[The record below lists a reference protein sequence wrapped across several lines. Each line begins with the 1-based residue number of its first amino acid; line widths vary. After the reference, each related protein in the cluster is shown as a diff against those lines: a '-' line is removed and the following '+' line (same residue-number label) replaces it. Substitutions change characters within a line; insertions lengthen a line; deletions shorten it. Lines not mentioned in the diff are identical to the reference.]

1 MSLEQRIDSAT
12 LQRIAADVLPGQP
25 WSAYQAAARQLDR
38 IGLERVPESL
48 RARVALLGSFTL
60 DPFVPVMRVEAARAG
75 LWLETYV
82 APYGQY
88 LTEMLDA
95 GSGLYRFRPHVTF
108 LAIDGDVLW
117 NQRWAEI
124 PPLKSEPVV
133 GGLLTPLFAGLDV
146 FDRAGSGIVVMNDFV
161 LPRRSTEGVNAFR
174 SKGTFAHTVA
184 HANKHL
190 RLRLALRDH
199 TFLFPL
205 ADVVA
210 QVGRTHAFNWR
221 THYRGHVTW
230 SDTLMAAVAERYAG
244 FALAALGKA
253 TKCIVL
259 DLDNTLWGGV
269 LGEDGPAGIA
279 LGPQWPGSEFVDFQ
293 RELLDLQRQGIL
305 LAICS
310 KNNEEEALAALRTH
324 PSMLIRE
331 AQLAAHRINW
341 EDKATNI
348 RSLARELNIGLD
360 HMLLIDDSPHERAWV
375 RDQIPELRVPDLPAD
390 PSMYATW
397 VGSIPSLVLL
407 QQTAEDSQ
415 RTRQYQ
421 ESRSREAYRG
431 TVGSVEDFLR
441 GLGLKVDISL
451 VDDDSMGRVVQLLA
465 KTNQFNLTTRRH
477 DEPTLRRQVA
487 SGMWRVY
494 TMRVADRFGDFGLT
508 GVGILER
515 QGDAWHLESLLMSC
529 RVIGK
534 SVETALLA
542 RLAEDARAAGAS
554 VLSAE
559 YIDSGRNQVAATF
572 LANHGFTAESAGRWV
587 RSLDVPGPEWP
598 EWISATHLS
607 SAGAARDDRGGR
619 HGE

>member
-1 MSLEQRIDSAT
+1 MGRMDQELPISSQT
-12 LQRIAADVLPGQP
+12 LQGLVADVPPGRP
-25 WSAYQAAARQLDR
+25 WPAYQAAARALDR
-38 IGLERVPESL
+38 LPAEAVPEPL

-60 DPFVPVMRVEAARAG
+60 DPFVPVLRVEAARAG
-75 LWLETYV
+75 LWLDTYV

-88 LTEMLDA
+88 LSELIDP
-95 GSGLYRFRPHVTF
+95 GSGLYRFRPNVTF
-108 LAIDGDVLW
+108 LSVDSDVLW
-117 NQRWAEI
+117 NQRWAES
-124 PPLKSEPVV
+124 PPLRSEPVV
-133 GGLLTPLFAGLDV
+133 GGLLTPLFSGLDV
-146 FDRAGSGIVVMNDFV
+146 FDRAGSGIVVMNEFV

-190 RLRLALRDH
+190 RLRLSLRDH

-210 QVGRTHAFNWR
+210 QVGRSLAYNWR

-230 SDTLMAAVAERYAG
+230 SDTLMAEVAQRYVG
-244 FALAALGKA
+244 FALAAMGKA

-305 LAICS
+305 LALCS
-310 KNNEEEALAALRTH
+310 KNNESEALAVLREH

-331 AQLAAHRINW
+331 SHLAAHRINW

-348 RSLARELNIGLD
+348 RDLARELSIGLD

-375 RDQIPELRVPDLPAD
+375 RQQIPELRVPELPGD
-390 PSMYATW
+390 PTMYANW
-397 VGSIPSLVLL
+397 VGSLPSLIVL

-421 ESRSREAYRG
+421 ESRDREAYH
-431 TVGSVEDFLR
+431 GSVDSVESFLR
-441 GLGLKVDISL
+441 GLGLRVNVSL
-451 VDDDSMGRVVQLLA
+451 VDDDSMARVVQLLA

-477 DEPTLRRQVA
+477 DEPTIRRRA
-487 SGMWRVY
+487 AAGEWRVY
-494 TMRVADRFGDFGLT
+494 TMRVTDRFGDFGLT
-508 GVGILER
+508 GIAIVEPAAGT
-515 QGDAWHLESLLMSC
+515 WHVETFLMSC

-534 SVETALLA
+534 SVETALLS
-542 RLAEDARAAGAS
+542 RIAEDAQAAGAGA
-554 VLSAE
+554 LSAE
-559 YIDSGRNQVAATF
+559 FVDSGRNQVASTF
-572 LANHGFTAESAGRWV
+572 LPGHGFTAAADCRWV
-587 RSLDVPGPEWP
+587 RTLEDGGPAWP
-598 EWISATHLS
+598 AWIERSNGASA
-607 SAGAARDDRGGR
+607 AAERRDEAVR
-619 HGE
+619 

>member
-1 MSLEQRIDSAT
+1 MTLDPQIDSAA
-12 LQRIAADVLPGQP
+12 LQGLASSVLPGQP
-25 WSAYQAAARQLDR
+25 WSAYQAAARALDR
-38 IGLERVPESL
+38 IPQETIPERL
-48 RARVALLGSFTL
+48 RARVAILGSFTL
-60 DPFVPVMRVEAARAG
+60 DPFVPVLRVEAARAG

-88 LTEMLDA
+88 LSELLDA
-95 GSGLYRFRPHVTF
+95 GSGLYRFRPHITF

-117 NQRWAEI
+117 NQRWAET

-146 FDRAGSGIVVMNDFV
+146 FYRAGSGIVVMNDFV

-174 SKGTFAHTVA
+174 SKGTFAHTIA

-190 RLRLALRDH
+190 RLRLALRDD

-230 SDTLMAAVAERYAG
+230 SDTLMAAVAERYVG
-244 FALAALGKA
+244 FALAAMGKA

-269 LGEDGPAGIA
+269 LGEDGPGGIA

-305 LAICS
+305 LALCS
-310 KNNEEEALAALRTH
+310 KNNEEEALAVLRTH

-331 AQLAAHRINW
+331 AQLAAYRINW

-375 RDQIPELRVPDLPAD
+375 REQIPELWVPDPPAD
-390 PSMYATW
+390 PSMYPSW
-397 VGSIPSLVLL
+397 VGSLRSLIVL
-407 QQTAEDSQ
+407 QQTAEDLQ
-415 RTRQYQ
+415 RTQQYQ
-421 ESRSREAYRG
+421 ESRSRDTYRG
-431 TVGSVEDFLR
+431 SVGSLEDFLR
-441 GLGLKVDISL
+441 GLGLRVDIGP
-451 VDDDSMGRVVQLLA
+451 VDEDSTGRVVQLLA
-465 KTNQFNLTTRRH
+465 KTSQFNLTTRRH
-477 DEPTLRRQVA
+477 DEATIRRQVA
-487 SGMWRVY
+487 SGAWRVY

-508 GVGILER
+508 GVAIVAPGA
-515 QGDAWHLESLLMSC
+515 GTWHLESFLMSC

-542 RLAEDARAAGAS
+542 RIAEDARAAGAS
-554 VLSAE
+554 ALSAE
-559 YIDSGRNQVAATF
+559 FIDSGRNQVASTF
-572 LANHGFTAESAGRWV
+572 LSQHGFAPGNEGQWL
-587 RSLDVPGPEWP
+587 RSLEVPGPEWP
-598 EWISATHLS
+598 VWIAPAVRHRAEVALENQE
-607 SAGAARDDRGGR
+607 GR
-619 HGE
+619 RNE

>member
-1 MSLEQRIDSAT
+1 MTLEQQIDSMV
-12 LQRIAADVLPGQP
+12 LQRMASGVLPGQP
-25 WSAYQAAARQLDR
+25 WSVYQAAARALDR
-38 IGLERVPESL
+38 IPQETIPERL

-60 DPFVPVMRVEAARAG
+60 DPFIPVLRVEAARAG
-75 LWLETYV
+75 VWLDTYV

-88 LTEMLDA
+88 LAELLDA

-108 LAIDGDVLW
+108 VAIDGDVLW
-117 NQRWAEI
+117 NQRWAETA
-124 PPLKSEPVV
+124 PLKSEPAV

-146 FDRAGSGIVVMNDFV
+146 FDRAGSGIVVMNDFI
-161 LPRRSTEGVNAFR
+161 LPRRSTEGINAFR
-174 SKGTFAHTVA
+174 SKGTFAHTIA

-210 QVGRTHAFNWR
+210 QVGRTQAFNWR

-230 SDTLMAAVAERYAG
+230 SDTLMAAVAERYVG
-244 FALAALGKA
+244 FALAAMGKA

-269 LGEDGPAGIA
+269 LGEDGPGGIA

-305 LAICS
+305 LALCS
-310 KNNEEEALAALRTH
+310 KNNEAEVLALLRTH

-331 AQLAAHRINW
+331 AQLATYRINW
-341 EDKATNI
+341 EDKAANI

-375 RDQIPELRVPDLPAD
+375 QDQIPELRVPDLPAD
-390 PSMYATW
+390 PSMYASW
-397 VGSIPSLVLL
+397 VGSLASLILL
-407 QQTAEDSQ
+407 QQTAEDAR
-415 RTRQYQ
+415 RTQQYQ
-421 ESRSREAYRG
+421 ESRTRETYRG
-431 TVGSVEDFLR
+431 SVGSMEDFLR
-441 GLGLKVDISL
+441 GLGLRVDIGL
-451 VDDDSMGRVVQLLA
+451 VDGERMGRVVQLLA

-477 DEPTLRRQVA
+477 DEATIRRHVD
-487 SGMWRVY
+487 SGEWRVY
-494 TMRVADRFGDFGLT
+494 TMRVVDRFGDFGLT
-508 GVGILER
+508 GVAILAP
-515 QGDAWHLESLLMSC
+515 GADAWHVESFLLSC

-542 RLAEDARAAGAS
+542 RIGEDARAAGAS
-554 VLSAE
+554 ALSAE
-559 YIDSGRNQVAATF
+559 FIDSGRNQVAATF
-572 LANHGFTAESAGRWV
+572 LSQHGFAANGDGLWL
-587 RSLDVPGPEWP
+587 RSLDVPGPVWP
-598 EWISATHLS
+598 AWIATTGVIPTAASLEKTE
-607 SAGAARDDRGGR
+607 GAAR
-619 HGE
+619 

>member
-1 MSLEQRIDSAT
+1 MTLEPQIDSAA
-12 LQRIAADVLPGQP
+12 LQRLASSVLPGQP
-25 WSAYQAAARQLDR
+25 WSAYQAAARELDR
-38 IGLERVPESL
+38 IPQETVPERL
-48 RARVALLGSFTL
+48 RARVAILGSFTL
-60 DPFVPVMRVEAARAG
+60 DPFVPVLRVEAARAG

-88 LTEMLDA
+88 LCELLDA
-95 GSGLYRFRPHVTF
+95 ASGLYRFQPHVTF

-117 NQRWAEI
+117 NQRWAET

-146 FDRAGSGIVVMNDFV
+146 FYRAGSGIVVMNDFV

-174 SKGTFAHTVA
+174 SKGTFAHTIA

-190 RLRLALRDH
+190 RLRLALRDD

-230 SDTLMAAVAERYAG
+230 SDTLMAAVAERYVG
-244 FALAALGKA
+244 FALAAMGKA

-269 LGEDGPAGIA
+269 LGEDGPGGIA

-305 LAICS
+305 LALCS
-310 KNNEEEALAALRTH
+310 KNNEEEALAVLRTH
-324 PSMLIRE
+324 PSMLIHE
-331 AQLAAHRINW
+331 AQLAAYRINW

-375 RDQIPELRVPDLPAD
+375 RQQIPELRVPDPPPDA
-390 PSMYATW
+390 SMYPNW
-397 VGSIPSLVLL
+397 VGSLRSLIVL
-407 QQTAEDSQ
+407 QQTAEDLQ
-415 RTRQYQ
+415 RTQQYH
-421 ESRSREAYRG
+421 ESRSRETYRG
-431 TVGSVEDFLR
+431 SVSSLEDFLR
-441 GLGLKVDISL
+441 GLGLRVDVGL
-451 VDDDSMGRVVQLLA
+451 VDEESMARVVQLLA
-465 KTNQFNLTTRRH
+465 KTNQFNLTSRRH
-477 DEPTLRRQVA
+477 DEATIRRQVA
-487 SGMWRVY
+487 SGAWRVY

-508 GVGILER
+508 GVAIVAPDAG
-515 QGDAWHLESLLMSC
+515 AWHLESFLLSC

-542 RLAEDARAAGAS
+542 RIAGDARSAGAS
-554 VLSAE
+554 ALSAE
-559 YIDSGRNQVAATF
+559 FIDSGRNQVASTF
-572 LANHGFTAESAGRWV
+572 LSQQGFASGNEGQWR
-587 RSLDVPGPEWP
+587 RSLEVPGPEWP
-598 EWISATHLS
+598 DWIAPAERHPAEAALENQE
-607 SAGAARDDRGGR
+607 GAAQ
-619 HGE
+619 

>member
-1 MSLEQRIDSAT
+1 MSSAPQIEST
-12 LQRIAADVLPGQP
+12 ALQSIAARVAAGAP
-25 WSAYQAAARQLDR
+25 WSVYQAAARELDR
-38 IGLERVPESL
+38 IPQADIPERL

-60 DPFVPVMRVEAARAG
+60 DPFLPVLRVEAARAG
-75 LWLETYV
+75 LWLDTYV

-88 LTEMLDA
+88 LSELLDA
-95 GSGLYRFRPHVTF
+95 GSGLYRFRPAVTL
-108 LAIDGDVLW
+108 LAIDADVLW
-117 NQRWAEI
+117 QQRWAEA

-146 FDRAGSGIVVMNDFV
+146 FDRVGSGIVVVNDFV

-190 RLRLALRDH
+190 RLRLALRAT

-210 QVGRTHAFNWR
+210 QVGRTSAFNWR

-230 SDTLMAAVAERYAG
+230 SDTLMTAVAERYVG

-305 LAICS
+305 LALCS
-310 KNNEEEALAALRTH
+310 KNNEAEALAVVRDH
-324 PSMLIRE
+324 PSMLIRPE
-331 AQLAAHRINW
+331 HLAAYRINW

-348 RSLARELNIGLD
+348 RALARELNIGLD

-375 RDQIPELRVPDLPAD
+375 RDQIPGLQVPDLPTDA
-390 PSMYATW
+390 SIYANW
-397 VGSIPSLVLL
+397 VGSLPSLIVL
-407 QQTAEDSQ
+407 QQTSEDAQ

-421 ESRSREAYRG
+421 ESRGREDYRG
-431 TVGSVEDFLR
+431 SVGSLEDFLA
-441 GLGLKVDISL
+441 GLHLRVDIGG
-451 VDDDSMGRVVQLLA
+451 VDADSMGRVVQLLA

-477 DEPTLRRQVA
+477 DEATIRRQLE
-487 SGMWRVY
+487 SGAWRVY

-508 GVGILER
+508 GVAIAEPGAER
-515 QGDAWHLESLLMSC
+515 WHLESFLMSC

-542 RLAEDARAAGAS
+542 RIAADARGAGAS
-554 VLSAE
+554 TLSAE
-559 YIDSGRNQVAATF
+559 FIDSGRNQVASTF
-572 LANHGFTAESAGRWV
+572 LSQHGF
-587 RSLDVPGPEWP
+587 VPGPDGQWTRALGDHGPEWP
-598 EWISATHLS
+598 AWIAAPTDAAE
-607 SAGAARDDRGGR
+607 AGAT
-619 HGE
+619 